1 MNYLNDMTISHI
13 AKAIPY
19 DTGALRS
26 DGAQNYGFMDL
37 KMFPD
42 LIDRVAELKSDAA
55 LLCLVKAINSPET
68 GLMTIGCSS
77 AIIVDPEG
85 YRKTGYVEISFTTN
99 QMAED
104 AQNCF
109 PLFYHFSHALSEA
122 SFDQNIHFSWD
133 VMPAQFV
140 ESDFF
145 GFTIAINLNTR
156 LCDSSEAAEEIWAVS
171 ANFLAAF
178 LKTVPKM
185 DGAPLL

>member
-19 DTGALRS
+19 DAGAQRS

-37 KMFPD
+37 KMFPEN
-42 LIDRVAELKSDAA
+42 IDQVAELKSDAA
-55 LLCLVKAINSPET
+55 LMHLVKAINSPET

-77 AIIVDPEG
+77 VIIATREG
-85 YRKTGYVEISFTTN
+85 YRKTGYVEVSFMTD
-99 QMAED
+99 QMVED

-122 SFDQNIHFSWD
+122 SFDQNMHFNWD
-133 VMPAQFV
+133 VLPAQFV
-140 ESDFF
+140 ESDVF
-145 GFTIAINLNTR
+145 GFTMAITLNTR
-156 LCDSSEAAEEIWAVS
+156 LCSGAEAAEEVWAVS

-178 LKTVPKM
+178 LKTVPIM
-185 DGAPLL
+185 DGASLL

>member
-1 MNYLNDMTISHI
+1 MKYLNDMTVSHI

-19 DTGALRS
+19 DAGALRG

-42 LIDRVAELKSDAA
+42 DIDQVAELKSDAA
-55 LLCLVKAINSPET
+55 LMHLVKAINSPET

-85 YRKTGYVEISFTTN
+85 CRKTGYVEISFMTD
-99 QMAED
+99 QMVED

-109 PLFYHFSHALSEA
+109 PLFYHFSHALAEA
-122 SFDQNIHFSWD
+122 SFDQNIHFNWD
-133 VMPAQFV
+133 VISAQFV
-140 ESDFF
+140 ESDVF
-145 GFTIAINLNTR
+145 GFTMAISLNTR
-156 LCDSSEAAEEIWAVS
+156 LCDSTEAAEEVWAVS